1 MTDLDNVSKKV
12 LDDAELQK
20 EQEIGEAK
28 KKAGEIIKEAKKRA
42 LEIHNDGKIESGKKY
57 EEVLNIELSKIKSAL
72 NQSNLMFKINLV
84 DDVINKARTRLISMD
99 SEGYKKLLEK
109 NIKALNINEGYYL
122 IGSEEEK
129 IDEKMV
135 ESIAK
140 IKKLNEE
147 PDFKKGIKIISGKAE
162 YNISPEALIDSDLD
176 DIRMEVA
183 KELFGNGEGEK

>member
-122 IGSEEEK
+122 IGS
-129 IDEKMV
+129 
-135 ESIAK
+135 
-140 IKKLNEE
+140 
-147 PDFKKGIKIISGKAE
+147 
-162 YNISPEALIDSDLD
+162 
-176 DIRMEVA
+176 
-183 KELFGNGEGEK
+183 

>member
-28 KKAGEIIKEAKKRA
+28 NKAGEIIKEAKKRA

-147 PDFKKGIKIISGKAE
+147 PDFKKGIKIT
-162 YNISPEALIDSDLD
+162 
-176 DIRMEVA
+176 
-183 KELFGNGEGEK
+183 